1 MLTQKYIRRSAA
13 TWGKI
18 IDQYQQSGLSGA
30 QFCRDKQLPY
40 ASFCKWRQHAAG
52 PDNVVSASD
61 SPQPDFVE
69 LNTWPDA
76 PDRPWRITLKLG
88 NGVELLLS
96 QP

>member
-1 MLTQKYIRRSAA
+1 MPTQKYIRRSAA
-13 TWGKI
+13 IWETL

-30 QFCRDKQLPY
+30 QFCRDQQLPY
-40 ASFCKWRQHAAG
+40 ASFCKWRQRILEADDSQPTSA
-52 PDNVVSASD
+52 VSE
-61 SPQPDFVE
+61 PGFVE